1 VLLNGYEF
9 STRMPAPTVIY
20 FPIESHRLH
29 VFYAVAEAGS
39 VAQAARLLCL
49 TRSALS
55 HALKSLEE
63 DLGCTLFHRSARNL
77 VISEAGQRLLPQ
89 AQKILEAMQ
98 VARSSVSSEAS

>member
-1 VLLNGYEF
+1 
-9 STRMPAPTVIY
+9 MPDRTYAYV
-20 FPIESHRLH
+20 PIESHRLH

-63 DLGCTLFHRSARNL
+63 DLGCMLFHRSARNL
-77 VISEAGQRLLPQ
+77 VISDAGKRLLPQ
-89 AQKILEAMQ
+89 ARQILEAMQ
-98 VARSSVSSEAS
+98 MARSSLGDAAPFVENPI